1 MKTKL
6 FHLMLAFAAVMIA
19 GCDTDP
25 EALEVDKPFT
35 YSEQY
40 YENLRAYK
48 KSPHQIFYGWF
59 AAYGHAEGVIAEYKK
74 SPSWGEHI
82 AGMPDSLDFCSL
94 WMGIPSLKQDDSLTT
109 YNPIAYAEM
118 RHAMEVKGIR
128 MVVPEITRIAKYP
141 WFTKDDD
148 GIRQYGDYLV
158 QMVLENDLD
167 GLDLDYEPE
176 GDWIAGDNFRK
187 MVEHIGQFLGP
198 KSSNPETYLIVDYYS
213 QQPPAAVEPYINYLV
228 NQAYTQG
235 SATSNSGANLQSR
248 YNLVASWC
256 PPGKFVVTE
265 NLGNWWENGGS
276 PFTEVDGNTLTS
288 DGKQMFSLEGMS
300 RWNPTQGQ
308 KGGWGGFY
316 FDRDYN
322 NYPPYGNVRHSIQVA
337 NPSVH

>member
-6 FHLMLAFAAVMIA
+6 FHLMLAFAAVMIT
-19 GCDTDP
+19 GCNTDP
-25 EALEVDKPFT
+25 EALQVDKPFT

-59 AAYGHAEGVIAEYKK
+59 AAYSHAEGVIAEYKK
-74 SPSWGEHI
+74 SPSWGEHL
-82 AGMPDSLDFCSL
+82 AGIPDSLDFCSL
-94 WMGIPSLKQDDSLTT
+94 WMGIPSLKEDDSLTT
-109 YNPIAYAEM
+109 YNPIAYTEM

-128 MVVPEITRIAKYP
+128 MVVPEITRIEKYP
-141 WFTKDDD
+141 WFPKDDE

-158 QMVLENDLD
+158 RMVLENDLD

-176 GDWIAGDNFRK
+176 GDWIAGDNFGK
-187 MVEHIGQFLGP
+187 MVEYIGQSLGP
-198 KSSNPETYLIVDYYS
+198 KSANPETYLIIDYYS
-213 QQPPAAVEPYINYLV
+213 QVPPAAVEPYINYLV

-235 SATSNSGANLQSR
+235 TTSNSAANLQSR
-248 YNLVASWC
+248 YNLVSSWC

-265 NLGNWWENGGS
+265 NLGDWWENGGS
-276 PFTEVDGNTLTS
+276 PFTEADGNTLTS
-288 DGKQMFSLEGMS
+288 DGLQMYSLEGMS
-300 RWNPTQGQ
+300 RWNPTQGP

-322 NYPPYGNVRHSIQVA
+322 NFPPYGNVRHSIQVA
-337 NPSVH
+337 NPAVH